1 MNAIAKWATLPVLTG
16 ALCLSACGKKE
27 PQAAQNP
34 APAPDTAT
42 AVAATPAAPKD
53 ETGFTVTPVF
63 DNGGSVNFNSVDS
76 LLQQGQFDQAVLSV
90 VTAQRSGRGTTD
102 DSLKL
107 QRKMQD
113 IQADVIR
120 KAAAGDARAIE
131 AMKLLRKTAP
141 SGGGR

>member
-1 MNAIAKWATLPVLTG
+1 MNAIAKWSSLPVLAG
-16 ALCLSACGKKE
+16 VLCLAACGKKE
-27 PQAAQNP
+27 PNAAKNP
-34 APAPDTAT
+34 APDPAT
-42 AVAATPAAPKD
+42 AAAAPTTPAAPKD

-63 DNGGSVNFNSVDS
+63 DNGGSVNFNSVDN

-90 VTAQRSGRGTTD
+90 VTAQRSGKGTTD

-107 QRKMQD
+107 QRKMQE

-120 KAAAGDARAIE
+120 KAAAGDQRAIE

>member
-1 MNAIAKWATLPVLTG
+1 MSIIPKLAFIPVLAG
-16 ALCLSACGKKE
+16 ALCLSGCGKKE
-27 PQAAQNP
+27 
-34 APAPDTAT
+34 APVAETAST
-42 AVAATPAAPKD
+42 NAVAAAPATAAAPRD

-63 DNGGSVNFNSVDS
+63 DNGGTVNFNSVDN

-90 VTAQRSGRGTTD
+90 LSAQRGGKGSVD

-120 KAAAGDARAIE
+120 RAAAGDQRAIE